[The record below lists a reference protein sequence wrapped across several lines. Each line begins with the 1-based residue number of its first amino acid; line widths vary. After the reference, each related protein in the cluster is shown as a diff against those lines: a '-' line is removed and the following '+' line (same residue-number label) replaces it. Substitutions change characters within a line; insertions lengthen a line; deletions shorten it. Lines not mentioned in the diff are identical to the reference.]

1 MLNDMLLI
9 GLKKMLQSAILKIQ
23 LHGFMSLVANHLME
37 RFMKKKLQKINEK
50 ELRIEKLI
58 KRKGNKLYIKR
69 KGYDCSF
76 NNWIDKKDIA

>member
-1 MLNDMLLI
+1 
-9 GLKKMLQSAILKIQ
+9 
-23 LHGFMSLVANHLME
+23 ME
-37 RFMKKKLQKINEK
+37 RFIKKKKLQKINKK
-50 ELRIEKLI
+50 ELRIEKVI